1 MVRRVIKG
9 DLGRISMP
17 IRTWGFAVLGAV
29 IMLFG
34 AISYSPQAADSG
46 NDLATAPVVA
56 VNSGPQDVAVIQIDY
71 NGDPYKSMPIPGSNK
86 EQYRPDPAF
95 LKEIFAGKLGG
106 FSVADYFDT
115 VSEGKTP
122 FRNLSFFGPYY
133 FDETFYCD
141 HENQLWSDVVKR
153 VRHDIDFSKYSRV
166 LIMTPLMTQTG
177 HCSYLGQIAAARAEL
192 TCTNVSTDQGNR
204 CINFAWIGWTKAM
217 QGLTAS
223 EKQRL
228 ETEGAQ
234 HGLTPD
240 QIADMET
247 EETIEHKIGAAT
259 MMTHETLH
267 GFGLMHA
274 DTFPHTETAVVRP
287 LNDTTTLEE
296 QNDSTDVMSS
306 EGSSGIGWLDGPHLA
321 DLGWLSDGEYTRVD
335 QGGVYDLVP
344 ISSPQRALKVLE
356 IPRKKNVNSSSATNE
371 SFWIEFRQPN
381 TAYDIPSIYLPMNQ
395 DDPKRFGA
403 IVHFTSKK
411 YPYGV
416 EETVVLQFNQA
427 QIPSGQWP
435 DYRLQGK
442 WKDPYSGVTLEV
454 LGQTTT
460 DLKVRVSF
468 E

>member
-1 MVRRVIKG
+1 
-9 DLGRISMP
+9 MP
-17 IRTWGFAVLGAV
+17 IRTWGFTILGAV

-34 AISYSPQAADSG
+34 AISYGPQAADSG
-46 NDLATAPVVA
+46 NDLATAPAVA

-71 NGDPYKSMPIPGSNK
+71 NGDPYKNPVIPGSNK
-86 EQYRPDPAF
+86 EQYRPDSAF

-133 FDETFYCD
+133 FDQTFYCD

-153 VRHDIDFSKYSRV
+153 ARHDIDFSKFSRV
-166 LIMTPLMTQTG
+166 LIMTPLMTQNN
-177 HCSYLGQIAAARAEL
+177 HCSFLGQIAAARAEL
-192 TCTNVSTDQGNR
+192 TCTNVSTDQGTR

-217 QGLTAS
+217 QGLTAAD
-223 EKQRL
+223 KQRD
-228 ETEGAQ
+228 EIEGAQ
-234 HGLTPD
+234 HGLTPAE
-240 QIADMET
+240 IAEFEN
-247 EETIEHKIGAAT
+247 EETIAYKIGAAT
-259 MMTHETLH
+259 VITHETLH
-267 GFGLMHA
+267 GFGLMHS
-274 DTFPHTETAVVRP
+274 DTFPRTETAVVRP
-287 LNDTTTLEE
+287 LNDTTPLEE
-296 QNDSTDVMSS
+296 QNDLTDVMAS
-306 EGSSGIGWLDGPHLA
+306 EGTTGVGWLNGPHLV
-321 DLGWLSDGEYTRVD
+321 DLGWLSDGEYAKVEQD
-335 QGGVYDLVP
+335 GVYDLVP
-344 ISSPQRALKVLE
+344 ISSSQRALKVLE
-356 IPRKKNVNSSSATNE
+356 IPRKKSANSSSDPAE
-371 SFWIEFRQPN
+371 SFWVEFRQPN
-381 TAYDIPSIYLPMNQ
+381 TAYDFPSIYQPINSDQ
-395 DDPKRFGA
+395 SKRFGA

-454 LGQTTT
+454 LGQTAT